1 MAVLVTAAEVKQII
15 PTTILDAVVEAYI
28 LAADELVNNVLAGST
43 TLSAALKKEI
53 ERWLTAH
60 MIASTQERKE
70 IEAGAG
76 GAYIKYP
83 DVYGEQLKST
93 SYGQMVLTLDTTN
106 SFACLGGKTAG
117 MFAIPGPSRD

>member
-15 PTTILDAVVEAYI
+15 PTTILDAVVDAYI
-28 LAADELVNNVLAGST
+28 LAADELLNNVLSGNT

-60 MIASTQERKE
+60 MIAVTQKRMAAK
-70 IEAGAG
+70 AGAG
-76 GAYIKYP
+76 GAYIEYTGT
-83 DVYGEQLKST
+83 YGEALHSS

-106 SFACLGGKTAG
+106 KFASLAGKSAKITAIQSFE
-117 MFAIPGPSRD
+117 S